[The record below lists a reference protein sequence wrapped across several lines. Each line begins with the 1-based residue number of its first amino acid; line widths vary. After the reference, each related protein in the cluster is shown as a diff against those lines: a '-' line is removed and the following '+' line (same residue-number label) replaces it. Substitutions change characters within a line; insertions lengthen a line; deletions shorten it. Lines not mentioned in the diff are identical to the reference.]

1 MLETQTHTQIKM
13 PTLSLIFFYW
23 RNKTV
28 SLCFDRQSLTG
39 HGFCKQKYIFMF
51 LRKEARCGS
60 RFFWQEFCEEIW
72 SHLGKKSLHCSSH
85 LHNKNAFLVKLSKDF
100 AQAGL
105 GTWTENK
112 KDQITTIN
120 WENGLSPFASIA
132 ILVANCAHL
141 LKKGFGSMYFSK
153 YIKQNK
159 TTKFGSQR
167 SHAAFTPL
175 ETATSVNKNIQS
187 KLHGLDEIQPED
199 TTYKH

>member
-1 MLETQTHTQIKM
+1 MCKTHTQTHTHKQKHQLF
-13 PTLSLIFFYW
+13 PYFFFFYW
-23 RNKTV
+23 RKKCPLI

-51 LRKEARCGS
+51 LWKEARCGS
-60 RFFWQEFCEEIW
+60 RIFWQEFCEGIW

-85 LHNKNAFLVKLSKDF
+85 LHNKDAFLVKLSKDF

-153 YIKQNK
+153 YRKKKQK
-159 TTKFGSQR
+159 K
-167 SHAAFTPL
+167 
-175 ETATSVNKNIQS
+175 K
-187 KLHGLDEIQPED
+187 QPSLGH
-199 TTYKH
+199 KVHM